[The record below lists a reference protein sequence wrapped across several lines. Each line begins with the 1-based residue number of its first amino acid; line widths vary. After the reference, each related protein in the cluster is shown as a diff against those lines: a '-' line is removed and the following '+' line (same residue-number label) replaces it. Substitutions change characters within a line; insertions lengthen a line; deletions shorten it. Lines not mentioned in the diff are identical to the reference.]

1 MINNFFAIIIILS
14 GFYSLGVTEN
24 RLEDAAYI
32 AVSLVVIMVLTQ
44 LVLTVFEYRFQD
56 LIVLASV
63 LVAVGLMMQFRISP
77 DVALLQLKWCAI
89 AYIASCVLVIFTP
102 SYKRL
107 ADFKYSFAFLGLFA
121 MLSPIL
127 FGVERNGSKLW
138 LKLGSLTFQPAEV
151 SKLMLA
157 VFFAGYLA
165 ERHQLLS
172 KAMRD
177 IGPFSLPKLR
187 YFGPVAMMW
196 LISIVVLVLEKDLG
210 SSLLFFSLFMI
221 LLYVATGKL
230 IYPAIGGA
238 MFALGSFASFLL
250 FSHLR
255 TRIDIWINPWSD
267 PSGKGFQVIQS
278 MIAFATGGLFGGG
291 LGQGEAGVIPAVTTD
306 FIFSAIGEETGM
318 IGTIGIVLLFLLI
331 ISRGMRIA
339 VETKNTFGKLLA
351 VALTTSLGFQAFVI
365 IAGVTKLAPLTGVT
379 LPFISYGGSS
389 LLANLLLIGLLVK
402 ITTENHEHEH

>member
-1 MINNFFAIIIILS
+1 MFNNLIAIIIILS
-14 GFYSLGVTEN
+14 GFYSLGSAAN
-24 RLEDAAYI
+24 NLEDASYI
-32 AVSLVVIMVLTQ
+32 GISIVVLMILTQ
-44 LVLTVFEYRFQD
+44 LVLTVFEYKSQD

-63 LVAVGLMMQFRISP
+63 LVAIGLMTQFRIDP
-77 DVALLQLKWCAI
+77 DKALLQLKWSAI
-89 AYIASCVLVIFTP
+89 AYIASCILVVFTP

-107 ADFKYSFAFLGLFA
+107 ADFKYSFAFLGLFS

-138 LKLGSLTFQPAEV
+138 LKLGTLTFQPAEI

-172 KAMRD
+172 KAMREV
-177 IGPFSLPKLR
+177 GPFSLPKLK

-210 SSLLFFSLFMI
+210 SSLLFFSLFMV
-221 LLYVATGKL
+221 LLYVATGRL
-230 IYPAIGGA
+230 IYPALGGV
-238 MFALGSFASFLL
+238 MFAAGSLMSFLL

-255 TRIDIWINPWSD
+255 TRVDTWINPWSD

-278 MIAFATGGLFGGG
+278 MIAFATGGLFGSG
-291 LGQGEAGVIPAVTTD
+291 LGHGEASIIPAVSTD
-306 FIFSAIGEETGM
+306 FIFSAIGEEMGM
-318 IGTIGIVLLFLLI
+318 IGTIGVVLLFLLI
-331 ISRGMRIA
+331 ISKGMRIA
-339 VETKNTFGKLLA
+339 VQTGDTFGKLLA
-351 VALTTSLGFQAFVI
+351 VALTTALGLQSIVI

-379 LPFISYGGSS
+379 LPFVSYGGSS
-389 LLANLLLIGLLVK
+389 LLANLILIGLLIK
-402 ITTENHEHEH
+402 IATENHEHEH